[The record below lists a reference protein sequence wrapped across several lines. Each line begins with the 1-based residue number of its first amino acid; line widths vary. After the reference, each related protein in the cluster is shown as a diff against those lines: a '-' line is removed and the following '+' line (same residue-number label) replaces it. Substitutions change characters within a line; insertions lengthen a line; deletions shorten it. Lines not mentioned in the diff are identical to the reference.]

1 MTFRS
6 EKLRRAVA
14 ELECMSCGRHG
25 ATQAAHANLSEYGKG
40 MSHKASDAALMSLCT
55 TCHTELDQ
63 GKTMDKFERRD
74 FQQTMIARTLVRLIE
89 EGRLVL
95 A

>member
-14 ELECMSCGRHG
+14 EQPCMACGKEG

-40 MSHKASDAALMSLCT
+40 LSHKASDAALMSLCT
-55 TCHTELDQ
+55 TCHAELDQ
-63 GKTMDKFERRD
+63 GKTMDKAERRD

-89 EGRLVL
+89 QGRLVL